1 MNNKLLFLLFFLWV
15 RAYCQEKNYNI
26 SNQELTVTKSYSPK
40 LSNNNKIR
48 SRVSSG
54 FMDLSSNS
62 SITYDLIEVPV
73 VSTFKPNKASPL
85 TLQRNISSTSGFNNH
100 LDFGFGNRDQ
110 LYFDLSNTFNVD
122 KMQSFNIDIVSS
134 NLGNVESSIVK
145 SDRSFFAFGLG
156 HLYSSNKNEIA
167 HIFYVKS
174 LKDNYYGIYPESEI
188 LNDPVILD
196 NLDMGQNRTEINF
209 LSQWRFYDSFIKKA
223 SLNFNSNFDSFDSNE
238 QILEIKSDMLFSL
251 FNTNLMIIP
260 KFDLVNTFFSQG
272 YINRNSIQS
281 NYSKFET
288 LIQLSNLA
296 GKFKYQVGG
305 KINYMLKISN
315 ISMPE
320 IFFNPEVMISYQEN
334 KSKFHPY
341 LTINGGIDLN
351 SYRKASYFNPYVAP
365 TLNLIPTQ
373 NLYKGKFG
381 VKSSINSRI
390 EFILGTHFSR
400 QKNDFLFKRYAYD
413 NTVIDGYRLA
423 NSFGLVYDDITKFGF
438 YSELVF
444 RYNDENT
451 FKFSF
456 INYDYDQK
464 RLSNVWNL
472 PDLESS
478 IELKLRIKDKLNLN
492 MRARLLGERTS
503 AYRNVFLNQNIEDS
517 PTTPKYLSTLTQL
530 KTEFNYRLA
539 EKLQTY
545 VRMQFNFG
553 KDMNQW
559 DYYIINE
566 NLFLG
571 GIRYS
576 FDLTF

>member
-1 MNNKLLFLLFFLWV
+1 MEMNLLKGL
-15 RAYCQEKNYNI
+15 QKESI
-26 SNQELTVTKSYSPK
+26 TKIGCGVKTGYRFP
-40 LSNNNKIR
+40 NKIHYFP
-48 SRVSSG
+48 G
-54 FMDLSSNS
+54 HMA
-62 SITYDLIEVPV
+62 
-73 VSTFKPNKASPL
+73 KAIKQ
-85 TLQRNISSTSGFNNH
+85 LQT
-100 LDFGFGNRDQ
+100 DF
-110 LYFDLSNTFNVD
+110 L
-122 KMQSFNIDIVSS
+122 
-134 NLGNVESSIVK
+134 
-145 SDRSFFAFGLG
+145 
-156 HLYSSNKNEIA
+156 
-167 HIFYVKS
+167 
-174 LKDNYYGIYPESEI
+174 P
-188 LNDPVILD
+188 
-196 NLDMGQNRTEINF
+196 RTHMV
-209 LSQWRFYDSFIKKA
+209 
-223 SLNFNSNFDSFDSNE
+223 
-238 QILEIKSDMLFSL
+238 LEIRDAR
-251 FNTNLMIIP
+251 IP
-260 KFDLVNTFFSQG
+260 
-272 YINRNSIQS
+272 I
-281 NYSKFET
+281 
-288 LIQLSNLA
+288 
-296 GKFKYQVGG
+296 
-305 KINYMLKISN
+305 
-315 ISMPE
+315 
-320 IFFNPEVMISYQEN
+320 
-334 KSKFHPY
+334 
-341 LTINGGIDLN
+341 
-351 SYRKASYFNPYVAP
+351 
-365 TLNLIPTQ
+365 
-373 NLYKGKFG
+373 
-381 VKSSINSRI
+381 SSINSRI

-503 AYRNVFLNQNIEDS
+503 AYRNVFLNQNIENS